1 MQSLADTYD
10 RPDYFDG
17 RDPRRI
23 YAGMALLAAGV
34 LALVAA
40 IALLGLGGDT
50 VAAKAW
56 AGLLGGLGVPAL
68 LGGIVI
74 VLPASTRERAGVLL
88 GALVTLVGVVAF
100 WHVYPDQWTY
110 GAQTFALETVLVYFL
125 GAAIALW
132 FVFTAI
138 ATAHIRNDPGG
149 SVTLELVRA
158 GATETVQVSRDRYDA
173 LVSDGGDPRDLIREI
188 ED

>member
-17 RDPRRI
+17 RDPRRV

-34 LALVAA
+34 LALCVALALVA
-40 IALLGLGGDT
+40 IGGDT
-50 VAAKAW
+50 VGAKAW

-68 LGGIVI
+68 LGGVVI

-88 GALVTLVGVVAF
+88 GAFLTVVGVTLF
-100 WHVYPDQWTY
+100 WHVYPTRWTRT
-110 GAQTFALETVLVYFL
+110 AEPLAFETVFVY
-125 GAAIALW
+125 GVGVAVALW

-138 ATAHIRNDPGG
+138 ATAHIRNDPPG

-158 GATETVQVSRDRYDA
+158 GGTETVEVSRDRYDA